1 MAESDRR
8 RVITSTPQLSPEEIV
23 QRGFTTSFR
32 GYSEAEVRAFLKR
45 VSEEVVAT
53 REREIELLE
62 AIDTLEEQLRAPRP
76 LNEPEMLDALGAE
89 TTRLLRSAR
98 EAADE
103 IRNKGQE
110 RAAQILEEAR
120 AVAERVGTEA
130 EELARS
136 RTEEAEAR
144 ATELVADAEA
154 RAAEQTSAT
163 EAFATEQQARAE
175 REAAEHVEA
184 ARQQGRE
191 MLDEAKATRERVLA
205 DLFRRRSL
213 LQAQIDE
220 LRAGRDNLLDAY
232 RVVKRTFLEATEA
245 LARVEARV
253 AAERVARVPDANQ
266 TDELAEELADQVP
279 VDEGAGDEGAGDGE
293 TEEVAATAETGTVT
307 AADADATAPPVSNG
321 TSGEAADAGLADVDS
336 LFARIRA
343 GQAEAPAEAPG
354 EAQPETAATETVT
367 EVQPVSDTGDASDT
381 SDTVAAPDAAVP
393 SEADPDAA
401 AAGAPDAAGSET
413 TNGEAVDAVVAWR
426 TKRADVL
433 DPLHLALA
441 KRAKRT
447 AQDDQ
452 NALLDAVRR
461 HKGRPTSAQVLV
473 PEADLL
479 AGWTA
484 VLQAAIDEAY
494 GAGRVAAGGAPE
506 PSGEAMVREAAESIV
521 LPVRERIVS
530 AIDTGAE
537 GDTGGLV
544 ERIGA
549 RFREWRNQSLEDG
562 LSDVLAVAW
571 SRGVYDASPE
581 GAVLRWI
588 PSVEGRCADCDDNGL
603 EPTVKGASFPT
614 GQPHPPAHPG
624 CRCLLAPADT

>member
-45 VSEEVVAT
+45 VSEEVVAN
-53 REREIELLE
+53 REREAELLG
-62 AIDTLEEQLRAPRP
+62 AIDTLEEQVRAPRP

-120 AVAERVGTEA
+120 AEAERVTTES
-130 EELARS
+130 EELAAA
-136 RTEEAEAR
+136 RTEEAETR
-144 ATELVADAEA
+144 AATLVADADA
-154 RAAEQTSAT
+154 NAAEQNAAT
-163 EAFATEQQARAE
+163 EAFTNEQRERAE
-175 REAAEHVEA
+175 RESAEHVEA
-184 ARQQGRE
+184 VRQQGRE

-253 AAERVARVPDANQ
+253 AAERVARVGDTHQ
-266 TDELAEELADQVP
+266 TDELADELADHVP
-279 VDEGAGDEGAGDGE
+279 VEDAPAGEADDGAAAASGEQAAVAGSG
-293 TEEVAATAETGTVT
+293 
-307 AADADATAPPVSNG
+307 N
-321 TSGEAADAGLADVDS
+321 GEAADAGLAAVDS

-343 GQAEAPAEAPG
+343 GQTEPAADAAPGAPSAPAPESTAPAEPPVV
-354 EAQPETAATETVT
+354 EETGAAASATESGPTDAPSDAGSDAAEWT
-367 EVQPVSDTGDASDT
+367 EATEHADADAST
-381 SDTVAAPDAAVP
+381 EPA
-393 SEADPDAA
+393 
-401 AAGAPDAAGSET
+401 
-413 TNGEAVDAVVAWR
+413 DAVTGWR
-426 TKRADVL
+426 SMRADVL
-433 DPLHLALA
+433 DPLHLTVA

-461 HKGRPTSAQVLV
+461 HKGRPTAAQVLV
-473 PEADLL
+473 PEGDLL
-479 AGWTA
+479 TAWTA
-484 VLQAAIDEAY
+484 LLHPALDDAY
-494 GAGRVAAGGAPE
+494 GAGRAAAGGE
-506 PSGEAMVREAAESIV
+506 PARADDAMVLEAAQSIV

-530 AIDTGAE
+530 AIDTGAD

-549 RFREWRNQSLEDG
+549 RFREWRNQSLEEG

-571 SRGVYDASPE
+571 SRGVYDASPD

-603 EPTVKGASFPT
+603 EPTIKGASFPT